1 MQENLKMPDKTP
13 VFERTLAA
21 IVLFYGAVVFCLP
34 VPFSEEISYP
44 WWVTKISFGN
54 IILHEA
60 IFFVWIGLYGF
71 RFVLRRLLNG
81 GIPTR
86 QAAIFLIAL
95 AIWCGLVSLSSPLP
109 LQDLGRSFR
118 LLLMAAMLIA
128 VVRWTRQTGDF
139 PLFMLLLGF
148 FTGTVINLVFSFQN
162 PLIVNET
169 MRLSGQNTPGVAMGI
184 AIHLAAWLFFHS
196 SNRMIQFFTIATAL
210 VFAFGCGIS
219 YSRTGWFAGALGL
232 MAWAYI
238 FILARPSGRIERAR
252 MKRSRR
258 VWVPLLSLV
267 LVLAF
272 SSPVVQE
279 SVAWIESLMEQK
291 FSKQGE
297 GDKDRASYF
306 IGTAEIIV
314 KHPLGV
320 GYSGFYDAMTATE
333 IYRSGRAAEEES
345 LDANPHSGFLY
356 YTSAGGI
363 IGGILAVALFVFLL
377 HSMRFGLVSAFG
389 PPGGILFALV
399 AASFLLIGLTVPY
412 MFNSIIMIV
421 PTAIAAG
428 WGWSLRVQHVVSE
441 SSSPAVSVPIIN
453 KYVNPVVTG

>member
-1 MQENLKMPDKTP
+1 MQDKIKKPDKIS

-34 VPFSEEISYP
+34 VPFSEEMSYP
-44 WWVTKISFGN
+44 WWATTISFGK
-54 IILHEA
+54 IVLYEA
-60 IFFVWIGLYGF
+60 IFLVWISLYGF

-81 GIPTR
+81 GIPTHL
-86 QAAIFLIAL
+86 AAIFFIAL

-118 LLLMAAMLIA
+118 LLLMAALMIA
-128 VVRWTRQTGDF
+128 VVRWTRQTEDF

-148 FTGTVINLVFSFQN
+148 FTGTVINLVMSFLN

-184 AIHLAAWLFFHS
+184 AIHLAAWLYFHS
-196 SNRMIQFFTIATAL
+196 SNRMIQFFTIATTL

-219 YSRTGWFAGALGL
+219 YSRIGWFSGALG
-232 MAWAYI
+232 MVAWAYI
-238 FILARPSGRIERAR
+238 LILARPSGRIERAR

-258 VWVPLLSLV
+258 VWVPLLSLA

-272 SSPVVQE
+272 FSPVVE
-279 SVAWIESLMEQK
+279 ENLAWIQSLVQQK
-291 FSKQGE
+291 FDGQDDSSNE
-297 GDKDRASYF
+297 SRTAYF
-306 IGTAEIIV
+306 IGVAEIIV
-314 KHPLGV
+314 DRPLGV

-333 IYRSGRAAEEES
+333 IYRSGRAAEETS
-345 LDANPHSGFLY
+345 LEANPHSGFLY
-356 YTSAGGI
+356 YISAGGI

-377 HSMRFGLVSAFG
+377 HSMCLGLVSAFG

-399 AASFLLIGLTVPY
+399 AASFLLMGLTVPY
-412 MFNSIIMIV
+412 IFNSIIMIV

-428 WGWSLRVQHVVSE
+428 WGWSRRVQHGVSK
-441 SSSPAVSVPIIN
+441 STSPAVGAPLF
-453 KYVNPVVTG
+453 

>member
-1 MQENLKMPDKTP
+1 MQDKIKKPDKIS

-21 IVLFYGAVVFCLP
+21 FILFYGAVVFCLP
-34 VPFSEEISYP
+34 VSFSEEISYP
-44 WWVTKISFGN
+44 WWATKISFEN
-54 IILHEA
+54 ILLHEY
-60 IFFVWIGLYGF
+60 IIFVWIGLYGF

-118 LLLMAAMLIA
+118 LLLMAALMIA
-128 VVRWTRQTGDF
+128 VVRWIRQTGDF

-184 AIHLAAWLFFHS
+184 AIHLAAWLFFRS
-196 SNRMIQFFTIATAL
+196 NNRMIQFFTIATTL

-219 YSRTGWFAGALGL
+219 YSRIGWFAGALGL

-238 FILARPSGRIERAR
+238 LILARPSGRIERAR

-258 VWVPLLSLV
+258 VWVPLLSLA
-267 LVLAF
+267 LVMTF
-272 SSPVVQE
+272 SSPVAQE
-279 SVAWIESLMEQK
+279 NLAWIQSLLQQK
-291 FSKQGE
+291 FDEQDSSSYE
-297 GDKDRASYF
+297 HRTAYF
-306 IGTAEIIV
+306 IGVAEIIV
-314 KHPLGV
+314 DRPLGV
-320 GYSGFYDAMTATE
+320 GYSGFYDAMMATE
-333 IYRSGRAAEEES
+333 IYRSGRANEETS
-345 LDANPHSGFLY
+345 LEANPHSGFLY

-363 IGGILAVALFVFLL
+363 IGTVLAVALFVFLL
-377 HSMRFGLVSAFG
+377 HSMRLGLVSAFG

-428 WGWSLRVQHVVSE
+428 WGWSRRLERDTLPLKSAEHTT
-441 SSSPAVSVPIIN
+441 SVLQS
-453 KYVNPVVTG
+453 T